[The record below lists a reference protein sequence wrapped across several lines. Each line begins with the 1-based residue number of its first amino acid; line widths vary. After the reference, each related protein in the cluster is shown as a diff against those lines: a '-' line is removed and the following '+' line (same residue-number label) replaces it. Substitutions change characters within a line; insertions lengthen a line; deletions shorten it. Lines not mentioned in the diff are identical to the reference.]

1 MRLIDGAAKIPI
13 GTWSANIYLSFINV
27 GRTDLCLRRVGSH
40 TFMRHGDAYAIFR
53 LAKEYQFQSKEEC
66 LDGLRKYFDAIEVSG
81 SRNARFECSLLEGG
95 K

>member
-1 MRLIDGAAKIPI
+1 MWVGLIFVCAASVPIP
-13 GTWSANIYLSFINV
+13 SCDMAN
-27 GRTDLCLRRVGSH
+27 
-40 TFMRHGDAYAIFR
+40 AYAIFR

-81 SRNARFECSLLEGG
+81 SRNARFECSVLEGG